1 MHHSHG
7 QPNLAGR
14 GSSNGQKNQIGV
26 NLVHT
31 KFFFMTL
38 DQDDEATRT
47 KVRAAGTA
55 IGRGFLND
63 FDADGGRDAATLE
76 TIQLLVNDEPQECDQ
91 GIRSAQLVAQVSA
104 KYRPRL
110 QDVEK
115 EFRRRV
121 GSSARVR
128 TLDGALRM
136 PRYTSAELHERAYA
150 KAICRQTG
158 ATTPNAII
166 LPMNKSAEW
175 WGMQALERHQYFYPH
190 TTPHGQRVKGH
201 AVAAEE
207 GVSKIFRRLYHNPDG
222 YQRDGEYDF
231 VTYFE
236 CGDDHLPVYDR
247 ITSALRDEKQNPE
260 WRYVTEGPE
269 WRGRRVL
276 RW

>member
-1 MHHSHG
+1 MHRSHG
-7 QPNLAGR
+7 QRNSAGR
-14 GSSNGQKNQIGV
+14 GSANGQKNQIGV

-38 DQDDEATRT
+38 GQDDEPTRT
-47 KVRAAGTA
+47 KVRAAGAA

-63 FDADGGRDAATLE
+63 FDADGGRDPMLE
-76 TIQLLVNDEPQECDQ
+76 TIQFLVSDEPRECDQ
-91 GIRSAQLVAQVSA
+91 GIGSAQLVAQVSA

-110 QDVEK
+110 QDVET
-115 EFRRRV
+115 EFRRRLGDSV
-121 GSSARVR
+121 RVR
-128 TLDGALRM
+128 TLDGAIRV

-150 KAICRQTG
+150 KAVCRQTG
-158 ATTPNAII
+158 AATPNAII
-166 LPMNKSAEW
+166 FPMNKSAEW

-190 TTPHGQRVKGH
+190 TTPHGHRVKGH

-236 CGDDHLPVYDR
+236 CGEENLPVYDR

-269 WRGRRVL
+269 WRGRRAL

>member
-1 MHHSHG
+1 MNHFHG
-7 QPNLAGR
+7 QPR
-14 GSSNGQKNQIGV
+14 PTGSGNSSGQKNQIGV

-31 KFFFMTL
+31 KFFFLTFG
-38 DQDDEATRT
+38 QDDEHARI

-55 IGRGFLND
+55 IGRGFFND
-63 FDADGGRDAATLE
+63 FGANGGRESAIE
-76 TIQLLVNDEPQECDQ
+76 TIQLLVNDAPRDCDQ
-91 GIRSAQLVAQVSA
+91 GIQSAQRVAQVSA

-110 QDVEK
+110 DEVEK
-115 EFRRRV
+115 EFRRRLGDSV
-121 GSSARVR
+121 RVR
-128 TLDGALRM
+128 TLDGATQV

-150 KAICRQTG
+150 KAVCRQTG
-158 ATTPNAII
+158 DTTPNAII
-166 LPMNKSAEW
+166 LPMSKSAEW
-175 WGMQALERHQYFYPH
+175 WEMQALERHQYFYPH
-190 TTPHGQRVKGH
+190 TTQHGHKVKGH

-207 GVSKIFRRLYHNPDG
+207 GVSTIFRRLYHNPDG

-247 ITSALRDEKQNPE
+247 ITAALRDEAQNPE

>member
-1 MHHSHG
+1 MHHSHEK
-7 QPNLAGR
+7 PNLAGR
-14 GSSNGQKNQIGV
+14 GSANGQKNQIGV
-26 NLVHT
+26 NLVYT
-31 KFFFMTL
+31 KFFFITL
-38 DQDDEATRT
+38 GQDDEPTRT
-47 KVRAAGTA
+47 KVRKAGTA

-63 FDADGGRDAATLE
+63 FDTTGGRDAATLE
-76 TIQLLVNDEPQECDQ
+76 MIQLLVNDEPQECDQ

-115 EFRRRV
+115 EFRRRL
-121 GSSARVR
+121 GDAGRVR
-128 TLDGALRM
+128 TLDGAIRV

-150 KAICRQTG
+150 KAVCRQTG
-158 ATTPNAII
+158 AMTPNAII

-175 WGMQALERHQYFYPH
+175 WGMEALERHQYFYPH
-190 TTPHGQRVKGH
+190 TTQYGHRVKGH

-207 GVSKIFRRLYHNPDG
+207 GVSKIFSRLYHNPDG
-222 YQRDGEYDF
+222 YQREGEYDF

-236 CGDDHLPVYDR
+236 CGDENLSVYDR